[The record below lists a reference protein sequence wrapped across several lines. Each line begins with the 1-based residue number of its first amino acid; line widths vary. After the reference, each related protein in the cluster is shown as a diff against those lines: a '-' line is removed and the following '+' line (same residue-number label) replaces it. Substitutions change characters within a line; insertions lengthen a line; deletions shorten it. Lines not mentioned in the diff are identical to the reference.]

1 MHARLTV
8 VGSTLPSHP
17 RDSCPATLIVHCSVA
32 VRNVLLKNMCDACI
46 GCIVWYLVG
55 FGIAGGGNAFIG
67 TVAGNYALSGIDDT
81 SSSYS
86 AAGYDWCVS
95 PVVAPNHEAPSRE
108 RGATRTTLSS
118 VPLCARRISFFFSYT
133 FAAAASTIVSGAV
146 AERCQL
152 GAYIVY
158 TIFIT
163 GFVYPVVVHWVWN
176 TDGFMSAFNPNHI
189 IGGVIDFAGSGVVHM
204 TGGVAGLV
212 GAKILGPRLGRFTD
226 MDQSE
231 FEGHSTPLQIIGTFL
246 LWFGWYGFN
255 GGSTLYL
262 HGYGRDMARVA
273 VTTTISAATAG
284 CTGLMI
290 KKFLPAKMGGSGLFE
305 VGHVC
310 NSVLGGLVGITA
322 GCASVSAP
330 GSLAI
335 GFLAAF
341 VYHGASC
348 LMRKMKIDD
357 PLDAFAVHGACG
369 FWGCIAVGLFCTKG
383 YSYAPNSG
391 SDMFTS
397 LGGTDSGAFAGGS
410 KGAILG
416 AELVGL
422 IIEILW
428 VGTLSIFIFG
438 LLKLTGML
446 RTRRAHKRLRATASP
461 LPSSHAPAF
470 SVCNLPLASAERPPC
485 FVSSAGVSEDVE
497 KAGLDDSKHGGSAY
511 RKSNEVSVAP
521 VTIMKSS
528 VSTSEPAP

>member
-1 MHARLTV
+1 MSSIGENAAAIAALQAEMAMAKKEEDTFYIFFAGCLV
-8 VGSTLPSHP
+8 FLMQCGF
-17 RDSCPATLIVHCSVA
+17 ATLEAGSVRDKN

-46 GCIVWYLVG
+46 GCIVWYLIG

-86 AAGYDWCVS
+86 AGGYDW
-95 PVVAPNHEAPSRE
+95 
-108 RGATRTTLSS
+108 
-118 VPLCARRISFFFSYT
+118 ISFFFSYT

-176 TDGFMSAFNPNHI
+176 TDGFMSAFNRNHI
-189 IGGVIDFAGSGVVHM
+189 IGGMIDFAGSGVVHM
-204 TGGVAGLV
+204 TGGIAGLV
-212 GAKILGPRLGRFTD
+212 GAKFLGPRLGRFSPDTN
-226 MDQSE
+226 QSE

-273 VTTTISAATAG
+273 VTTTISAATSG
-284 CTGLMI
+284 ITGLMI
-290 KKFLPAKMGGSGLFE
+290 KKWMPAMMGGSGVFD

-330 GSLAI
+330 GSLVI
-335 GFLAAF
+335 GFLSAF
-341 VYHGASC
+341 VYHGGSC

-369 FWGCIAVGLFCTKG
+369 FWGCVAVGLFCTSG
-383 YSYAPNSG
+383 YSYAPNAAN
-391 SDMFTS
+391 DMYTS
-397 LGGTDSGAFAGGS
+397 LGGTDAGAFAGGS
-410 KGAILG
+410 KGALLG

-428 VGTLSIFIFG
+428 VGTLSTFIFG
-438 LLKLTGML
+438 TLKLTGML
-446 RTRRAHKRLRATASP
+446 R
-461 LPSSHAPAF
+461 
-470 SVCNLPLASAERPPC
+470 VSA
-485 FVSSAGVSEDVE
+485 DIE

-511 RKSNEVSVAP
+511 SKSANGSIQ
-521 VTIMKSS
+521 VTPATRSS
-528 VSTSEPAP
+528 A

>member
-1 MHARLTV
+1 
-8 VGSTLPSHP
+8 
-17 RDSCPATLIVHCSVA
+17 
-32 VRNVLLKNMCDACI
+32 
-46 GCIVWYLVG
+46 
-55 FGIAGGGNAFIG
+55 
-67 TVAGNYALSGIDDT
+67 
-81 SSSYS
+81 
-86 AAGYDWCVS
+86 
-95 PVVAPNHEAPSRE
+95 
-108 RGATRTTLSS
+108 
-118 VPLCARRISFFFSYT
+118 
-133 FAAAASTIVSGAV
+133 
-146 AERCQL
+146 
-152 GAYIVY
+152 
-158 TIFIT
+158 
-163 GFVYPVVVHWVWN
+163 
-176 TDGFMSAFNPNHI
+176 
-189 IGGVIDFAGSGVVHM
+189 
-204 TGGVAGLV
+204 
-212 GAKILGPRLGRFTD
+212 
-226 MDQSE
+226 
-231 FEGHSTPLQIIGTFL
+231 
-246 LWFGWYGFN
+246 
-255 GGSTLYL
+255 
-262 HGYGRDMARVA
+262 
-273 VTTTISAATAG
+273 
-284 CTGLMI
+284 
-290 KKFLPAKMGGSGLFE
+290 
-305 VGHVC
+305 
-310 NSVLGGLVGITA
+310 VGITA

-446 RTRRAHKRLRATASP
+446 R
-461 LPSSHAPAF
+461 
-470 SVCNLPLASAERPPC
+470 
-485 FVSSAGVSEDVE
+485 VSEDVE

-528 VSTSEPAP
+528 VSTSAA